1 MKFDLDFWS
10 LLLKFNFELQ
20 PSVGN
25 FVMNE
30 SGNVEKPGID
40 GWHLL
45 ECVSYCWGS
54 LLFIFVFLLCFPA
67 GNAALV
73 LRSRLKVKV
82 VKEHR
87 EKSPVQNG
95 IEENGV
101 VSANLEKEVG
111 KQIMQYQVRG
121 HTKPGEPINCWE
133 FVPVPFKLCSR
144 ALGAEELLHTFPL
157 CTQSC

>member
-1 MKFDLDFWS
+1 MKFGFDFCS
-10 LLLKFNFELQ
+10 LLLKISFELQ
-20 PSVGN
+20 PSVAN
-25 FVMNE
+25 YVVNE
-30 SGNVEKPGID
+30 TGKVESSGIA
-40 GWHLL
+40 GWHFIEWVSHCWGYFLCQHL
-45 ECVSYCWGS
+45 IFVCFPCVS
-54 LLFIFVFLLCFPA
+54 PP

-87 EKSPVQNG
+87 EKTTVQNG

-121 HTKPGEPINCWE
+121 QNKPKKPIYC
-133 FVPVPFKLCSR
+133 L
-144 ALGAEELLHTFPL
+144 
-157 CTQSC
+157 

>member
-1 MKFDLDFWS
+1 MLGLISCASISFLCVF
-10 LLLKFNFELQ
+10 
-20 PSVGN
+20 P
-25 FVMNE
+25 
-30 SGNVEKPGID
+30 
-40 GWHLL
+40 
-45 ECVSYCWGS
+45 CVS
-54 LLFIFVFLLCFPA
+54 PP

-87 EKSPVQNG
+87 EKPTVRNG

-121 HTKPGEPINCWE
+121 QSKQ
-133 FVPVPFKLCSR
+133 K
-144 ALGAEELLHTFPL
+144 ELV
-157 CTQSC
+157 

>member
-1 MKFDLDFWS
+1 MLVIAGVISCANILIFGVF
-10 LLLKFNFELQ
+10 
-20 PSVGN
+20 P
-25 FVMNE
+25 
-30 SGNVEKPGID
+30 
-40 GWHLL
+40 
-45 ECVSYCWGS
+45 VS
-54 LLFIFVFLLCFPA
+54 PPP

-101 VSANLEKEVG
+101 VPANLEKEVG

-121 HTKPGEPINCWE
+121 QSKPNLLFGICIYFIKTLSQQCGAGPC
-133 FVPVPFKLCSR
+133 CSNSEC
-144 ALGAEELLHTFPL
+144 ALNAEELLHTFPL
-157 CTQSC
+157 CSQKC

>member
-1 MKFDLDFWS
+1 
-10 LLLKFNFELQ
+10 
-20 PSVGN
+20 
-25 FVMNE
+25 MNE
-30 SGNVEKPGID
+30 SGNVERPGID

-45 ECVSYCWGS
+45 ECVSHCWGS
-54 LLFIFVFLLCFPA
+54 LLFIFLFLLCFPA

-133 FVPVPFKLCSR
+133 FVLVPFKLSSR
-144 ALGAEELLHTFPL
+144 ALGAEERCTHFL
-157 CTQSC
+157 CAPRAANLIFHCRNDFTELFRLQKYLQA

>member
-1 MKFDLDFWS
+1 MAF
-10 LLLKFNFELQ
+10 Q
-20 PSVGN
+20 SVLVIAGVISCAN
-25 FVMNE
+25 TSFLVCF
-30 SGNVEKPGID
+30 PR
-40 GWHLL
+40 
-45 ECVSYCWGS
+45 VS
-54 LLFIFVFLLCFPA
+54 PA

-87 EKSPVQNG
+87 EKTTVQNG

-121 HTKPGEPINCWE
+121 RKTSQKNQSVFAICFIKTLPQQCGAGSC
-133 FVPVPFKLCSR
+133 CSNSEC
-144 ALGAEELLHTFPL
+144 ALNAEGMLHTFL
-157 CTQSC
+157 L